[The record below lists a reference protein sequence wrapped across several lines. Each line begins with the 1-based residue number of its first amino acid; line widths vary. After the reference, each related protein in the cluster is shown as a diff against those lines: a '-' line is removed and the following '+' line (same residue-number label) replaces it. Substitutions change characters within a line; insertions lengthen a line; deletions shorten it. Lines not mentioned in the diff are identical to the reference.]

1 MDGLGFMVVLLAIV
15 LAIWGYNYL
24 QPKQPEYPNGR
35 VIFVF
40 ALAGGALSGL
50 LAILFASAL
59 DGFKDDM
66 GGWYGLIV
74 IAAVLYGAVF
84 GSLPATLCGLALAR
98 RRSTRSWK
106 NVGWAAMVGG
116 VSMLLMAVWIPREV
130 AILAILA
137 ASASAGILA
146 AVVLPKAE

>member
-1 MDGLGFMVVLLAIV
+1 MDGLGFMVVLLAIA
-15 LAIWGYNYL
+15 LAILGYNYL
-24 QPKQPEYPNGR
+24 QSKQPEYPNGR

-106 NVGWAAMVGG
+106 NVGWAA
-116 VSMLLMAVWIPREV
+116 
-130 AILAILA
+130 
-137 ASASAGILA
+137 
-146 AVVLPKAE
+146 VVLPKAE